1 MIPSDSLPIPGGRRV
16 LWAAAGMM
24 FAATVLN
31 ACDGVIVRLLA
42 GEVHPFVIA
51 FFRAA
56 FGLGFLLPWILRRG
70 DLLASPYRGM
80 HILRAALK
88 LASLLALFVAFA
100 NAPLSDVTAIS
111 FTAPLFLM
119 LGACLFLGEG
129 LSVVRVASVVTGFA
143 GMLIILRP
151 GAAGYD
157 VALLFALVGAVL
169 TATIQLILKGM
180 SGRDRP
186 DRLVAWNLIAMVP
199 LALILALSVWQTPSP
214 RALALMAVQGA
225 LGAASQALVTRAL
238 SMADASFLAPLDFL
252 RLPVIAVMAF
262 IFFGEVSGPATWI
275 GAGAIVL
282 AVLLGAFSKGGKKQG
297 SQRL

>member
-1 MIPSDSLPIPGGRRV
+1 MIPSDSLPLSGGRRV

-24 FAATVLN
+24 LAATVLN
-31 ACDGVIVRLLA
+31 ACDGVIIRLLA
-42 GEVHPFVIA
+42 GEVHPFVIG
-51 FFRAA
+51 FFRAS
-56 FGLGFLLPWILRRG
+56 FGLIFLLPWILRRG
-70 DLLASPYRGM
+70 DLMASPYRWM
-80 HILRAALK
+80 HVLRAGLK

-111 FTAPLFLM
+111 FTTPLFLL

-129 LSVVRVASVVTGFA
+129 LTLARVASVVMGFV

-151 GAAGYD
+151 EAGGFD
-157 VALLFALVGAVL
+157 GALLFALVGAVL

-180 SGRDRP
+180 SGHDRA

-199 LALILALSVWQTPSP
+199 LALILALTAWQTPSP
-214 RALALMAVQGA
+214 RALGLMAVQGA
-225 LGAASQALVTRAL
+225 LGAASQALVTRAFSL
-238 SMADASFLAPLDFL
+238 ADASFLAPLDFL
-252 RLPVIAVMAF
+252 RLPVIALMAF
-262 IFFGEVSGPATWI
+262 VFFGEISGIATWI

>member
-1 MIPSDSLPIPGGRRV
+1 MIPSDSLPLSGGRRV

-24 FAATVLN
+24 LAATVLN
-31 ACDGVIVRLLA
+31 ACDGVIIRLLA
-42 GEVHPFVIA
+42 GEVHPFVIG
-51 FFRAA
+51 FFRAS
-56 FGLGFLLPWILRRG
+56 FGLIFLLPWILRRG
-70 DLLASPYRGM
+70 DLMASPYRWM
-80 HILRAALK
+80 HVLRAGLK

-111 FTAPLFLM
+111 FTTPLFLL

-129 LSVVRVASVVTGFA
+129 LTLARVASVVMGFV

-151 GAAGYD
+151 EAGGFD
-157 VALLFALVGAVL
+157 GALLFALVGAVL

-180 SGRDRP
+180 SGHDRA

-199 LALILALSVWQTPSP
+199 LALILALTVWQTPGP
-214 RALALMAVQGA
+214 RALGLMAVQGA
-225 LGAASQALVTRAL
+225 LGAASQALVTRAFSL
-238 SMADASFLAPLDFL
+238 ADASFLAPLDFL
-252 RLPVIAVMAF
+252 RLPVIALMAF
-262 IFFGEVSGPATWI
+262 VFFGEISGIATWI